1 MIRCS
6 THPNLERRRRFMEAY
21 SGLDRTRH
29 DPLAYCAS
37 TSRSLIAC
45 SVATSGSRSFMCL
58 VVDSSDARSED
69 RAAKSGH
76 GHVARCDPPDA
87 ITRSDR
93 YEGWHLVAGPAA
105 AETN

>member
-6 THPNLERRRRFMEAY
+6 NHPNLERRRRFMEAY

-45 SVATSGSRSFMCL
+45 SVATVRVKVLYVLGSRQ
-58 VVDSSDARSED
+58 
-69 RAAKSGH
+69 
-76 GHVARCDPPDA
+76 
-87 ITRSDR
+87 
-93 YEGWHLVAGPAA
+93 
-105 AETN
+105 